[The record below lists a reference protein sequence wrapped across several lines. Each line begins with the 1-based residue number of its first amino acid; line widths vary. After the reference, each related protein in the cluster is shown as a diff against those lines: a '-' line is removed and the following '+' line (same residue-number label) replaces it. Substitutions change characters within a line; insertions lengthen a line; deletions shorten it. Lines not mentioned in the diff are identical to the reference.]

1 MRCGR
6 QTDGHTLL
14 FSTFRLARR
23 WSPEVPFVTAN
34 HTNSGESVC
43 RWRDP

>member
-1 MRCGR
+1 MPNEECVMRCGR

-23 WSPEVPFVTAN
+23 WSPEVPFVTAKS
-34 HTNSGESVC
+34 HQ
-43 RWRDP
+43 